1 MKSTMKSTT
10 KKITTNTRVIKDL
23 LTKYRDT
30 FQAFRELVNNSLQAE
45 SKNIKI
51 NIEYVNEANIKSP
64 VKSIEIVDDG
74 FGVPFNEF
82 DKRILEIGTTAKA
95 SGQGIGR
102 FSSLQIGEL
111 MHIETVGFDK
121 DKKQFSKTKFSM
133 DTLDFND
140 AQLEETEFKVDYEYL
155 QGDHNPYYKVIIEQI
170 HHNKQE
176 KLPKRNKI
184 HEHFLAL
191 NIGQAIFEHYPFEI
205 FHSTVNFIINGTALK
220 REDFVIDKP
229 SKKTID
235 YVDKKGKTH
244 ELNFYF
250 YNINS
255 NLNKVKVFFQTDNA
269 GLKSVAHE
277 YTYSSDW
284 YTSDLGTWFIYIES
298 PMLNAD
304 LFRNL
309 DLEALGEAEI
319 NNLKNTIKETI
330 NDFFK
335 AKNKRFEKFLKN
347 LENDKYYPYQNNEQP
362 ASKSQEILFK
372 KVAYLLE
379 DEHQLIQKDDKIR
392 NFLYPLLDKAI
403 SNGNIEYIFN
413 KVLKLS
419 EEGLEKFQNLLEK
432 TDLEDV
438 VHFASV
444 VADKT
449 EFLEFLHELTY
460 GELSKHLKERSQ
472 LHKIVEDE
480 LWLFGENYNGTP
492 KLWSDKKIGNI
503 LIELRNKHFNYEP
516 TKDDD
521 NLIELNEDGLNN
533 ITDLF
538 FFNEKITDADVKE
551 IMVVELKSPKC
562 AISKKELNQIDDYAF
577 TIEQH
582 SALPNEKVKYKLLL
596 ISSRLTKY
604 AKSQVNSR
612 RLGFPDNPFMYDKK
626 TEKNIE
632 VYVMEWSELIEQNK
646 RKLSYL
652 ANKLKVKDKSVKTK
666 FEQEYA
672 ELVDEKIS
680 AQLRLVK

>member
-1 MKSTMKSTT
+1 MKSTT

-23 LTKYRDT
+23 LTKYKDT
-30 FQAFRELVNNSLQAE
+30 FQAFRELINNSLQAKA
-45 SKNIKI
+45 KNIEI
-51 NIEYVNEANIKSP
+51 NIEYVNEANIKAP
-64 VKSIEIVDDG
+64 IKSIEIKDDG
-74 FGVPFNEF
+74 FGVPYSEF
-82 DKRILEIGTTAKA
+82 ENRVLEIGTTVKP

-111 MHIETVGFDK
+111 MHIDTVGYDSEE
-121 DKKQFSKTKFSM
+121 KQFSQTKFSI

-140 AQLEETEFKVDYEYL
+140 AQLEDTEFKVDYEYL
-155 QGDHNPYYKVIIEQI
+155 DGEHNPYYKVTIEQL

-176 KLPKRNKI
+176 KLAKRNRI
-184 HEHFLAL
+184 HENFLKP
-191 NIGQAIFEHYPFEI
+191 NINQAIFEHYPFEI
-205 FHSTVNFIINGTALK
+205 FHDTVNFIINGKTLK
-220 REDFVIDKP
+220 REHFVIDKP
-229 SKKTID
+229 SKKSIEYT
-235 YVDKKGKTH
+235 DKKGKTH
-244 ELNFYF
+244 NLNFYF

-255 NLNKVKVFFQTDNA
+255 TLNKVKVFFQTDNA

-284 YTSDLGTWFIYIES
+284 YTPDLGTWFIYIES
-298 PMLNAD
+298 PMLNTD

-309 DLEALGEAEI
+309 DLETLGEAEI
-319 NNLKNTIKETI
+319 NNLKNTIKDTV

-335 AKNKRFEKFLKN
+335 AKNKRFDKFLKD
-347 LENDKYYPYQNNEQP
+347 LEKDRYYPYQNNEHP
-362 ASKSQEILFK
+362 ASKSQEVLFK

-379 DEHQLIQKDDKIR
+379 DEHKLIQKDDKIR

-403 SNGNIEYIFN
+403 GNGNIEYIFK

-419 EEGLEKFQNLLEK
+419 EESLEKFHNLLEK

-444 VADKT
+444 VAEKT

-460 GELSKHLKERSQ
+460 GEISKHIKERSQ
-472 LHKIVEDE
+472 LHKIVEDQ

-503 LIELRNKHFNYEP
+503 LKELREKYFEYKP
-516 TKDDD
+516 TNEDE
-521 NLIELNEDGLNN
+521 NLIELDERGLND

-538 FFNEKITDADVKE
+538 FFNEKITDSNEKE

-562 AISKKELNQIDDYAF
+562 AISKKELNQIDEYAF

-582 SALPNEKVKYKLLL
+582 SGLPNEKVKYKLIL

-612 RLGFPDNPFMYDKK
+612 RLNSPDNPFLYDRK

-632 VYVMEWSELIEQNK
+632 VYVMEWSELIEQNN

-652 ANKLKVKDKSVKTK
+652 ANKLNIKDKSVKKK
-666 FEQEYA
+666 FEKEYA
-672 ELVDEKIS
+672 ELIDEKIS

>member
-1 MKSTMKSTT
+1 MKSTT

-30 FQAFRELVNNSLQAE
+30 FQAFRELINNSLQAE
-45 SKNIKI
+45 SKNIEI
-51 NIEYVNEANIKSP
+51 NIEYVNDTSTKAPI
-64 VKSIEIVDDG
+64 KSIEIKDDG
-74 FGVPFNEF
+74 FGVPFGEF
-82 DKRILEIGTTAKA
+82 DNRILEIGTTAKA
-95 SGQGIGR
+95 KGQGIGR

-111 MHIETVGFDK
+111 MHIETVGYDS
-121 DKKQFSKTKFSM
+121 DRKQFSQTKFSM

-140 AQLEETEFKVDYEYL
+140 AQLEETEFKIDYKYL
-155 QGDHNPYYKVIIEQI
+155 EGKHNPYYKVIIEQL

-176 KLPKRNKI
+176 KLAKRNRI
-184 HEHFLAL
+184 HENFLAQ
-191 NIGQAIFEHYPFEI
+191 NINQAVFEHYPFEI
-205 FHSTVNFIINGTALK
+205 FHNTVNFIVNGKTLK
-220 REDFVIDKP
+220 REQFVIDKP

-235 YVDKKGKTH
+235 YTDKKGKTH
-244 ELNFYF
+244 KLNFYF

-255 NLNKVKVFFQTDNA
+255 ALNKVKVFFQTDNA

-284 YTSDLGTWFIYIES
+284 YTPDLGTWFIYIES
-298 PMLNAD
+298 PMLNTD

-309 DLEALGEAEI
+309 DLETLGEAEV
-319 NNLKNTIKETI
+319 NNLKNTIKETV

-347 LENDKYYPYQNNEQP
+347 LEKDKYYPYQNNGHP
-362 ASKSQEILFK
+362 ASASQEVLFK

-379 DEHQLIQKDDKIR
+379 DEHKLIQRDDKIR

-403 SNGNIEYIFN
+403 GNGNIEYIF
-413 KVLKLS
+413 KKILKLS
-419 EEGLEKFQNLLEK
+419 EESLEKFHNLLEK

-444 VADKT
+444 VANKR
-449 EFLEFLHELTY
+449 EFLDFLHELTY
-460 GELSKHLKERSQ
+460 GEISKHLKERSQ

-503 LIELRNKHFNYEP
+503 LVELREKYFDYEP
-516 TKDDD
+516 TAEDE
-521 NLIELNEDGLNN
+521 NLIEIDDRGLND

-538 FFNEKITDADVKE
+538 FFNEKITDSDVKE
-551 IMVVELKSPKC
+551 IMVVELKAPKC
-562 AISKKELNQIDDYAF
+562 AISKKELNQIDEYAF

-582 SALPNEKVKYKLLL
+582 SALPSEKVKYKLIL
-596 ISSRLTKY
+596 ISARLTKF
-604 AKSQVNSR
+604 AKSQVKSR
-612 RLGFPDNPFMYDKK
+612 RINFPDNPFLYDIK

-632 VYVMEWSELIEQNK
+632 VYVMEWSELIEQNN
-646 RKLSYL
+646 RKLGYL
-652 ANKLKVKDKSVKTK
+652 SNKLNIKDKSVKKK
-666 FEQEYA
+666 FEKEYA
-672 ELVDEKIS
+672 ELIDEKIAS
-680 AQLRLVK
+680 QLRLVK

>member
-1 MKSTMKSTT
+1 MKSTT

-30 FQAFRELVNNSLQAE
+30 FQAFRELINNSLQAE

-51 NIEYVNEANIKSP
+51 NIEYVNEVNIKSP
-64 VKSIEIVDDG
+64 IKSIEIVDDG

-82 DKRILEIGTTAKA
+82 DKRILEIGTTSKA

-121 DKKQFSKTKFSM
+121 TKKQFSRTKFSM
-133 DTLDFND
+133 DTMDFND
-140 AQLEETEFKVDYEYL
+140 AQLEETEFKIDYEYL
-155 QGDHNPYYKVIIEQI
+155 EGEHNPYYKVIIEQL

-176 KLPKRNKI
+176 KLAKRNKI
-184 HEHFLAL
+184 HEHFLSQ
-191 NIGQAIFEHYPFEI
+191 NINQAIFEHYPFEI
-205 FHSTVNFIINGTALK
+205 FHNTVNFIINGNTLQ
-220 REDFVIDKP
+220 REHFVIDKP
-229 SKKTID
+229 SKKTIE
-235 YVDKKGKTH
+235 YVDKRGKPH

-255 NLNKVKVFFQTDNA
+255 SLNKVKVFFQTDNA

-335 AKNKRFEKFLKN
+335 AKNKRFEKFLN
-347 LENDKYYPYQNNEQP
+347 SLESDKYYPYQNNELP
-362 ASKSQEILFK
+362 ASKSQEVLFK

-419 EEGLEKFQNLLEK
+419 EESLEKFQNLLQK

-503 LIELRNKHFNYEP
+503 LIELRDKHFNYEP

-521 NLIELNEDGLNN
+521 NLIELNEDGLND

-562 AISKKELNQIDDYAF
+562 AISKRELNQIDDYAF

-652 ANKLKVKDKSVKTK
+652 ANKLDVKDKSVKTK